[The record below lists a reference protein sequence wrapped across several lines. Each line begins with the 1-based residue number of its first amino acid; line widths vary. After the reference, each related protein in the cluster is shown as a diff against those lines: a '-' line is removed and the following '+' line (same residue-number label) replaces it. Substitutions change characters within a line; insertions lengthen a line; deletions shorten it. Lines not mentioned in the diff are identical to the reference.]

1 MVIKNA
7 YIITMDGDKIVH
19 SGYIVIEGR
28 KITYVGEEIPT
39 GCDTSKVID
48 AKGGIVMPGLINSHT
63 HSPMSVMRGVGD
75 DLPLH
80 SWLFDKIFPIE
91 EKLDNDA
98 MFYGSLLSYAEM
110 IKGGT
115 TAFADMYFST
125 ENQIKAAMECGIKAN
140 IAHCIT
146 GFGEEYVPQLKAA
159 RELFKTYHNAKDGD
173 IKIDYSVHAVY
184 TCGRETMEN
193 VAMAAR
199 QDGAG
204 LSVHVSETKKENEDC
219 KRLYDMTPTALLN
232 SLGVLDDKTIAAHCV
247 YLTDEDRDILKR
259 RKTVVSHNPT
269 SNLKLA
275 SGVAHVSKMV
285 EKGICVAIGTDGA
298 ASNNSL
304 DMFAEAKLCSL
315 LAKGFDS
322 DAEKMTAQETL
333 KAATLGGARAL
344 GRQNETG
351 MIKEGYDADIIIL
364 DADSPAMCPVYDP
377 VSAVIYSAGAG
388 DVKTSII
395 GGKIVMENRELLT
408 IDMERVKR
416 EVKKAVERLAG
427 E

>member
-322 DAEKMTAQETL
+322 DAEKMTAKETL

-416 EVKKAVERLAG
+416 EVKKAVERLA
-427 E
+427 